1 MSGRLGME
9 IQPKNMTDEEK
20 ALCKN
25 AIAEYKTIRPIVQL
39 GNIYRLQSPY
49 DKKGVASLMYVDD
62 AKDKAV
68 FYWWKTET
76 FVNQHL
82 PRIKMAGLDANK
94 TYRIHELNRID
105 NTLLPFEGKT
115 FTGAY
120 LMANGLEIPY
130 NHNVDH
136 NKKTAWSSR
145 VILIEKVM

>member
-1 MSGRLGME
+1 
-9 IQPKNMTDEEK
+9 
-20 ALCKN
+20 
-25 AIAEYKTIRPIVQL
+25 
-39 GNIYRLQSPY
+39 
-49 DKKGVASLMYVDD
+49 MYVDD

-105 NTLLPFEGKT
+105 NTPLPFEGKT